1 MLTVNIAHKNHGP
14 YIQKIS
20 ERTKVFS
27 KIELDTVTE
36 LWEDFLAKGE
46 ASDYSFLI
54 SEENDVIKG
63 FTCFGPHALTAGAFD
78 IYWIAVDPEY
88 QNQGVGRALI
98 RRVEEEVEKRNGNLL
113 ILETSSTPPYQPARD
128 FYSRNGFTLEAT
140 IHDFYAPEDH
150 LVIFTKHIS
159 YRTVVHDN
167 HLFTEA

>member
-14 YIQKIS
+14 SILKIS
-20 ERTKVFS
+20 EKTKVFS

-36 LWEDFLAKGE
+36 LWEDYLANGA

-63 FTCFGPHALTAGAFD
+63 FTCYGPHALTAGAFD
-78 IYWIAVDPEY
+78 IYWIAVDPDY

-113 ILETSSTPPYQPARD
+113 ILETSSTPSYQPARD
-128 FYSRNGFTLEAT
+128 FYTRNGFTLEAT

-150 LVIFTKHIS
+150 LVIFTKHIRF
-159 YRTVVHDN
+159 RTVMHEN
-167 HLFTEA
+167 HLYTET